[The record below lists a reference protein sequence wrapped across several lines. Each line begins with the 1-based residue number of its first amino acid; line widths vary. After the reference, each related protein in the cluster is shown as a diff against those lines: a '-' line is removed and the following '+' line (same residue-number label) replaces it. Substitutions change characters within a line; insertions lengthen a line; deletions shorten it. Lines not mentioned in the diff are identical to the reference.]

1 MPAHTHT
8 GWKENV
14 AYVHCG
20 PLAGH
25 GMEMPGVTH
34 AMNYL
39 DTVRWIGTRYKTLC
53 GKVCG
58 AAHRVFAAG
67 KHPVTCKRCLRLIKE

>member
-1 MPAHTHT
+1 MSSHTHT
-8 GWKENV
+8 GWKESV
-14 AYVHCG
+14 SYEHRG
-20 PLAGH
+20 SLYGH
-25 GMEMPGVTH
+25 SEATPGVTH

-39 DTVRWIGTRYKTLC
+39 DTVRWIGTRYRTLC

-67 KHPVTCKRCLRLIKE
+67 KYPVTCAKCLRAVQK